1 MHSNAGGSQA
11 PWREQCA
18 EGAAS
23 AAAAQQVK
31 TKFSFLEL
39 SGMNKLRL
47 YTIFLCAKSDLK
59 KILFSFLN
67 SDMLLLRKLNITTLF
82 GFDLFTHVTIL

>member
-18 EGAAS
+18 EGAA

-31 TKFSFLEL
+31 PNFFFLEL

-47 YTIFLCAKSDLK
+47 YTIILGAKSDLK

-82 GFDLFTHVTIL
+82 GFDLFTHVTIQ

>member
-1 MHSNAGGSQA
+1 MHLNAGGSQA

-18 EGAAS
+18 EGAAAA

-31 TKFSFLEL
+31 PNFFFLEL

-47 YTIFLCAKSDLK
+47 
-59 KILFSFLN
+59 
-67 SDMLLLRKLNITTLF
+67 
-82 GFDLFTHVTIL
+82 